1 MSVFRLFVSLSI
13 MLVHVNGWFV
23 PFHGGCVRA
32 QYEVLSLCHDI
43 RVFGVFSRQEAAHR
57 YGAFQVHLS
66 SSSSDGPEASTTGSG
81 SSSRGSNKRRNRTPL
96 ENDIARKLSMSKD
109 RAISELS
116 QPMTGSENQKSASG
130 GKDPPSRRTTRQ
142 RNNQGSNNTVYDR
155 TARRANGVRRVSKR
169 TRTNANATAMPG
181 GRPTENTRTK
191 EPSPLLPSSPLQSGG
206 PPLPTNK
213 RKYSSS
219 ADSGG
224 MARRT
229 TIPQKKSSIGPS
241 PLPETSRSVPP
252 MVSDGQRSLSSRT
265 TRVASSN
272 GRRSYTTQMKG
283 SNPPDD
289 SVSKNAPRYSSL
301 LPPPLLHSA
310 LDEDDDDNHNAYGD
324 GDDMGSSIAH
334 DISAWEQFLDAG
346 ASANLDQTGLRPRSA
361 AVPTSSLL
369 PDALSD
375 AESSGVQERLPSIQD
390 LFPPGLT
397 ASNLSSQR
405 TNSRSYPSKLT
416 SIVPTKSGSATGET
430 PIQRPLT
437 LDGVLPVSELFYR
450 SSQAARAE
458 YDEDEEH
465 DDEELPFSAEQSDA
479 IMSDENKVLVR
490 QNLAKHTSPPTQPAV
505 VAASKR
511 TPIDKSSRK
520 MIRRGMDMLVG
531 GVPVYADPPQRSV
544 QLMYEEPS
552 SSERDWASCIS
563 LNTRAFGPLLHV
575 GSIAKV
581 QDFERGLFCEY
592 FCQSAIKWDICP
604 KDLQSI
610 VKSHLKSKSTPS
622 LPNKSI
628 VGAAMA
634 NSPKQP
640 KALPNLSEPGL
651 LLRMVLAERWLG
663 IGVPRERLAIVE
675 GTPAKSMPE
684 SLPKISKG
692 FGTAKAPKQPKKL
705 PRMSEVKDPGLLIT
719 AELGFV
725 IGVPRGDLE
734 MGDGGSDGGIFRS
747 VCSRALTSLI
757 ARTEDY
763 VASEKES
770 IKVHILKLFMTETE
784 NGYTKVTLVFSAS
797 ADSPS
802 REITEARAK
811 RIETYFKQE
820 MDASNIALA
829 VAAVAK
835 EETRWPA
842 ALRDRIVEECLFPAD
857 TLDES
862 AEAQVPWN
870 KPSDGDSSGNAVAQS
885 NVVDVA
891 EETLYRGEGDR
902 LSIFNDYSAANAH
915 HAPYSGEIGL
925 RLVHAVTERA
935 KQRHPRV
942 IAIGDVHGCIDELQD
957 LLRQCDYRPGDLVI
971 FLGDL
976 VCKGPDS
983 ISVVQMG
990 REIGAIGVRGNHDFE
1005 VLRWHNAM
1013 KSGVE
1018 PPVFGSEHYHIAS
1031 CLSVADMNWLDSL
1044 PWYISSKDLSALFV
1058 HAGFVSGIRLA
1069 KQNPRLMMNMRSV
1082 LPDGTVT
1089 SKFFNNWPWA
1099 RLWDGPQTVL
1109 FGHDADRGLQQYEHA
1124 IGLDTGCVY
1133 GGRLTACILPE
1144 KRLVSV
1150 SARREYFKYR
1160 RKHYD

>member
-1 MSVFRLFVSLSI
+1 
-13 MLVHVNGWFV
+13 
-23 PFHGGCVRA
+23 
-32 QYEVLSLCHDI
+32 
-43 RVFGVFSRQEAAHR
+43 
-57 YGAFQVHLS
+57 
-66 SSSSDGPEASTTGSG
+66 
-81 SSSRGSNKRRNRTPL
+81 
-96 ENDIARKLSMSKD
+96 
-109 RAISELS
+109 
-116 QPMTGSENQKSASG
+116 
-130 GKDPPSRRTTRQ
+130 
-142 RNNQGSNNTVYDR
+142 
-155 TARRANGVRRVSKR
+155 
-169 TRTNANATAMPG
+169 
-181 GRPTENTRTK
+181 
-191 EPSPLLPSSPLQSGG
+191 
-206 PPLPTNK
+206 
-213 RKYSSS
+213 
-219 ADSGG
+219 
-224 MARRT
+224 
-229 TIPQKKSSIGPS
+229 
-241 PLPETSRSVPP
+241 
-252 MVSDGQRSLSSRT
+252 
-265 TRVASSN
+265 
-272 GRRSYTTQMKG
+272 MKG
-283 SNPPDD
+283 SIPPAD
-289 SVSKNAPRYSSL
+289 SVSKNPQPYSSL

-310 LDEDDDDNHNAYGD
+310 LDEDDDDSHDAYED
-324 GDDMGSSIAH
+324 GDEMGSSIAH

-346 ASANLDQTGLRPRSA
+346 ANANLDQTGSKPRSA
-361 AVPTSSLL
+361 AVPTSASL
-369 PDALSD
+369 PDALFGV
-375 AESSGVQERLPSIQD
+375 ESSSDVQERLPSIQD

-397 ASNLSSQR
+397 APNLSAQR
-405 TNSRSYPSKLT
+405 TNSRSYPTKLT
-416 SIVPTKSGSATGET
+416 SLVPTKSDSGTHET
-430 PIQRPLT
+430 PIQRSLT

-490 QNLAKHTSPPTQPAV
+490 QNLAKPTLLPTPPAA
-505 VAASKR
+505 VAASKQ
-511 TPIDKSSRK
+511 TVADKASRK

-531 GVPVYADPPQRSV
+531 GVPIYADPPQRSV

-610 VKSHLKSKSTPS
+610 VKSHRRSKSTSAKPTPESLKDLQSILKSHLKSKSSPANPMPKS
-622 LPNKSI
+622 LPNKSK
-628 VGAAMA
+628 GFGPAKA

-640 KALPNLSEPGL
+640 KKLPKLSEDL
-651 LLRMVLAERWLG
+651 
-663 IGVPRERLAIVE
+663 
-675 GTPAKSMPE
+675 
-684 SLPKISKG
+684 
-692 FGTAKAPKQPKKL
+692 
-705 PRMSEVKDPGLLIT
+705 GLLIM
-719 AELGFV
+719 AEFGFE
-725 IGVPRGDLE
+725 IGVPRGDFE
-734 MGDGGSDGGIFRS
+734 IGEPESGIFRS
-747 VCSRALTSLI
+747 VCSRALTSLV
-757 ARTEDY
+757 ARADDY
-763 VASEKES
+763 VASEEES
-770 IKVHILKLFMTETE
+770 IKVRILKLSMTETE
-784 NGYTKVTLVFSAS
+784 YGYTKVTLVFSAS

-802 REITEARAK
+802 REITVARAK
-811 RIETYFKQE
+811 RIETYLNQE
-820 MDASNIALA
+820 MDDSHLALA

-857 TLDES
+857 TIDES
-862 AEAQVPWN
+862 AEAQVQWN
-870 KPSDGDSSGNAVAQS
+870 KPSDGDSSGN
-885 NVVDVA
+885 DVA
-891 EETLYRGEGDR
+891 HSSIVDMGEETLYRGEGDR
-902 LSIFNDYSAANAH
+902 LSIFNDYSASSAH
-915 HAPYSGEIGL
+915 LAPYSGEIGL
-925 RLVHAVTERA
+925 RLVDAVTERA